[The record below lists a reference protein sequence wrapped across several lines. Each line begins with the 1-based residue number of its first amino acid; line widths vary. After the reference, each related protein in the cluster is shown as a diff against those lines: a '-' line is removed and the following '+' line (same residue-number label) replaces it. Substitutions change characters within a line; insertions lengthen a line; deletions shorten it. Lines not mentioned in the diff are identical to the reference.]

1 MGHTDVNVQHLT
13 PIIALITPLPDSLDI
28 LSSMFSVMEM
38 EAFPPTTTFFPPPP
52 PRRST
57 LLTRSS
63 PLKAVNDGRVTGR
76 YVRKRAVIGD
86 DLATGREPPLA
97 GFIRWNYGAINPS

>member
-1 MGHTDVNVQHLT
+1 MWNLHPPRPT
-13 PIIALITPLPDSLDI
+13 PIIALITPVPDSLDI
-28 LSSMFSVMEM
+28 LSNMFSVMLM
-38 EAFPPTTTFFPPPP
+38 ETFLPTATVFIRPP

-57 LLTRSS
+57 LSTLSTLSS

-86 DLATGREPPLA
+86 DLPIGRENLRSA
-97 GFIRWNYGAINPS
+97 RSLLSFARSY